1 MSSISPAM
9 TVKNTYPTS
18 FSIQNL
24 PQTSSD
30 KRPVSFRTGLISI
43 EVEKAVTAELM
54 QNISQGTSK
63 FLQRS
68 SSRCFVIQNHSADAF
83 QLECAVSFISGK
95 PVRDCS
101 KICEDVTSRIALP
114 KATLWATASK
124 VQHLTTLA
132 RQVHSFGVG
141 PGELVGAGMQDPEED

>member
-54 QNISQGTSK
+54 QNIARLKAGC
-63 FLQRS
+63 LLL
-68 SSRCFVIQNHSADAF
+68 CFVR
-83 QLECAVSFISGK
+83 ISQDIRRVMSST
-95 PVRDCS
+95 P
-101 KICEDVTSRIALP
+101 SR
-114 KATLWATASK
+114 
-124 VQHLTTLA
+124 
-132 RQVHSFGVG
+132 
-141 PGELVGAGMQDPEED
+141 